1 VTRSGGAHD
10 VVPAA
15 PGTFAAF
22 VVGGGNRLAYAA
34 AKSVAENP
42 SGDYNP
48 VLLHGRAGLGKTHLL
63 SAIQAHV
70 AGARG
75 GAGVVRAPAEALL
88 RDLLRDPHASLRA
101 HGRPVDLLLVD
112 DLHEVVAWGPP
123 PPEVL
128 RAVERLLDAS
138 PQVVVTADRAPDA
151 LAGLG
156 RRALARL
163 AEGLVVELEPPDAE
177 TRGAILRVLLRG
189 RGVDPTPDLVED
201 LAARAFESVGD
212 LELVA
217 DEVARLSA
225 AGPVTADDL
234 ARAVGG
240 RLPARPA
247 RPAAGRLRRGAGS
260 VRGEP
265 AAGPRAAAA
274 PAGTDAAAAAPFDDP
289 GEVFLEWMPLEDR
302 LVEWRG

>member
-138 PQVVVTADRAPDA
+138 PQVVVT
-151 LAGLG
+151 
-156 RRALARL
+156 